1 MIQKTRAKSDLLIA
15 TFGPPGSGKS
25 TVCRFLANML
35 GAEIISPGREL
46 RRLSA
51 RGGHVGEEAKRL
63 IQVAAPAPDNMLW
76 WMLTEHGS
84 GALILDGVPQNIR
97 QVALLVDFAS
107 QFYYHLVGVH
117 LLAPREIALNR
128 ILNRWYCTQ
137 CRQPFSIGE
146 AGCNCGARLYQR
158 LDDTVATTV
167 AARLDRYEHDVTP
180 AAAEFSAHFQYR
192 EFDASNG
199 PEDLLMHVRGWI
211 ESLYEI

>member
-1 MIQKTRAKSDLLIA
+1 VIQKTRAKSDLLIA

-25 TVCRFLANML
+25 TVCGSLANML
-35 GAEIISPGREL
+35 EAEIISPGREL

-63 IQVAAPAPDNMLW
+63 IHMAAPAPDIMLW

-97 QVALLVDFAS
+97 QVSLLADFAS

-117 LLAPREIALNR
+117 LLVSREIALNR

-137 CRQPFSIGE
+137 CRQSFSNGE
-146 AGCNCGARLYQR
+146 AGCDCGARLYQR
-158 LDDTVATTV
+158 LDDTMATTV
-167 AARLDRYEHDVTP
+167 SARLDRYERDVTP
-180 AAAEFSAHFQYR
+180 AAAKFSAQFRYQ
-192 EFDASNG
+192 EFDASND
-199 PEDLLMHVRGWI
+199 PKNLLMRVRGWI
-211 ESLYEI
+211 KSLYDI